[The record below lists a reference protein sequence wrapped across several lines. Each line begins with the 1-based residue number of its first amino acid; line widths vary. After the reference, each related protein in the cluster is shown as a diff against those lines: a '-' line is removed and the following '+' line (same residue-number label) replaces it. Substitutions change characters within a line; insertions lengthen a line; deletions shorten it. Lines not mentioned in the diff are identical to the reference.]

1 MATATLIAANGARRV
16 TRDELFNVHPPS
28 PSRTHYPIPHA
39 SVVEVCEHTL
49 VDAGY
54 HIKTAEYAL
63 SQADQQ
69 MFSTYTLTTTLVEGV
84 CVLAVGLRS
93 SYNKTLPLGLVAGT
107 RVLVCSNLSFRADL
121 INVRRLHTKFASQ
134 RFSQDIIGA
143 VRMLPSFQDTESQ
156 RIQVLKQT
164 LLSDDQADAFLLR
177 ACIDHNIVPMR
188 QLLKLAHEWREPTHD
203 EFRERTAW
211 SLFNAVTTVLGN
223 RHDRNPNE
231 HAHRTMRLNRLL
243 LPSAPSHTLSV
254 DHNSE

>member
-1 MATATLIAANGARRV
+1 MATATLIASNGARRV
-16 TRDELFNVHPPS
+16 NRDELSTVHPPP

-39 SVVEVCEHTL
+39 SVVEVCEQSL

-69 MFSTYTLTTTLVEGV
+69 LFSTYTLTTTVAEGA

-93 SYNKTLPLGLVAGT
+93 SYNKTLPLGMVAGT

-134 RFSQDIIGA
+134 RFAQDIAGA
-143 VRMLPSFQDTESQ
+143 VRMLSSFQDTESQ

-164 LLSDDQADAFLLR
+164 FLSDDQADALILR
-177 ACIDHNIVPMR
+177 ACIDRNIVPMR
-188 QLLKLAHEWREPTHD
+188 QLVKLAHEWREPTHE

-231 HAHRTMRLNRLL
+231 HAQRTMRLNRLL
-243 LPSAPSHTLSV
+243 LPATPSHALAV
-254 DHNSE
+254 